1 MCLLY
6 REKQHLINAYCYE
19 SIEIGTSIYKIA
31 TMQNIL
37 FEISLLSLKMLLL
50 TGIIIISILRIS

>member
-6 REKQHLINAYCYE
+6 REKHLINAYCYE

-31 TMQNIL
+31 TMQSIL